1 MPPRWP
7 WLIRKPNAKGCKCQD
22 YVSSNT
28 RLTSPFFV
36 AVFRIKYAAAISG
49 GIWLGL
55 MDALF
60 RRNASVAGH
69 GSANDPNLDEIS
81 LRQKFEVRGMVHGT
95 HLILELKLYVAKDV
109 VISNTWR
116 WALLKEC
123 PDKLFAYGQMMMMVV
138 LGKRLDGTQ
147 DPTRD
152 IRAIE
157 GKSLPS

>member
-1 MPPRWP
+1 
-7 WLIRKPNAKGCKCQD
+7 
-22 YVSSNT
+22 
-28 RLTSPFFV
+28 
-36 AVFRIKYAAAISG
+36 
-49 GIWLGL
+49 
-55 MDALF
+55 
-60 RRNASVAGH
+60 
-69 GSANDPNLDEIS
+69 
-81 LRQKFEVRGMVHGT
+81 MVHGT